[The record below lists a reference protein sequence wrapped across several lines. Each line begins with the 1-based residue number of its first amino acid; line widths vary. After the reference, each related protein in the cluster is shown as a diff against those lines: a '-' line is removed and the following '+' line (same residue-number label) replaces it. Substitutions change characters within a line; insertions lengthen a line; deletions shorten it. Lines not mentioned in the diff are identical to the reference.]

1 VRGFAIAAIAAVLSC
16 HGAKRVDTSVVAA
29 GGALTVAD
37 RTAAAYSQPGPGLTQ
52 DELGARI
59 AGMNVFRQ
67 IWESDQL
74 GMVFNNKGC
83 IGCHVNFG
91 RGESKIG
98 PGDVSQSL
106 VRVSLGSGD
115 PAVPGGP
122 VPVPGFGLQLR
133 DHSLLGAQQANIYL
147 TWIDKPGSYG
157 DGSAFTL
164 RAPSVD
170 IKLLSGEPFPADA
183 LRSYRQAPAV
193 FGLGLL
199 EAVPAATIL
208 ALADPHDANGDGI
221 KGVAN
226 MVWNVE
232 TKAPMLGRFGQKANM
247 PTIRTQAAAAFATDL
262 GIVNPLFPG
271 SNAYTVVG
279 DTILDEIQLFL
290 RTEAV
295 PAQKPLDG
303 DAVRGSELFAAW
315 KCAACHVPTLQ
326 TGPSDIPALAN
337 QTIHPYTDLLVHQMG
352 SGLADGR
359 ADFLADGESFR
370 TTPLW
375 GLGLVQVVDP
385 KATFLHD
392 GRARTLAEAILWHG
406 GEAASAAEA
415 FRTAPAADRGAL
427 LDFLSSL

>member
-1 VRGFAIAAIAAVLSC
+1 VRGFAFVAFAVALSC
-16 HGAKRVDTSVVAA
+16 HGAKHLDTSALA
-29 GGALTVAD
+29 TGGDLTVSD
-37 RTAAAYSQPGPGLTQ
+37 HSRDAYSHPGPGLSQ
-52 DELGARI
+52 DELGNRI
-59 AGMNVFRQ
+59 SGLNVFRQ

-83 IGCHVNFG
+83 IGCHVNLG

-106 VRVSLGSGD
+106 VRVSVGSGE
-115 PAVPGGP
+115 PQFPGGP

-147 TWIDKPGSYG
+147 TWVEQPGTYS
-157 DGSAFTL
+157 DGAAFSL
-164 RAPSVD
+164 RAPNLD
-170 IKLLSGEPFPADA
+170 IKLVSGDEFPADTM
-183 LRSYRQAPAV
+183 RSYRQAPAV

-208 ALADPHDANGDGI
+208 ALADPNDANGDGI

-226 MVWNVE
+226 MVWNIE
-232 TKAPMLGRFGQKANM
+232 LKAPMLGRFGQKANM
-247 PTIRTQAAAAFATDL
+247 PTIRQQAAGAFATDL

-271 SNAYTVVG
+271 SNAYTVIG
-279 DTILDEIQLFL
+279 DTILDEIQYFL

-295 PAQKPLDG
+295 PASRPVEG
-303 DAVRGSELFAAW
+303 DAVHGSELFAAW
-315 KCAACHVPTLQ
+315 KCAACHVPTLA

-352 SGLADGR
+352 SGLADNR
-359 ADFLADGESFR
+359 PDFLADGQSFR

-375 GLGLVQVVDP
+375 GLGLV
-385 KATFLHD
+385 
-392 GRARTLAEAILWHG
+392 
-406 GEAASAAEA
+406 
-415 FRTAPAADRGAL
+415 
-427 LDFLSSL
+427 